1 MVSITTLLDPETYK
15 RFKIKLAQD
24 GARSVTVIRLMID
37 DYLTGKWVPKLEAK
51 KERAETDEE

>member
-24 GARSVTVIRLMID
+24 GARSVTVMRLMID
-37 DYLTGKWVPKLEAK
+37 DYLTGK
-51 KERAETDEE
+51 